1 MLTDAVHRYLQ
12 VFFNTSLCMVFLWL
26 LLQFILTVQRD
37 VQQRILEHSMGTAVP
52 SDAHTGYTDLRQT
65 SFRRLKLVRCCT
77 RTTSVKG
84 ILYPTCSNLVG
95 SGKHA

>member
-1 MLTDAVHRYLQ
+1 
-12 VFFNTSLCMVFLWL
+12 MVFLWL

-37 VQQRILEHSMGTAVP
+37 VQQRILEHSMGTMVP
-52 SDAHTGYTDLRQT
+52 SDVPTGYADLRQT
-65 SFRRLKLVRCCT
+65 SSRRSKLVLCCT

-84 ILYPTCSNLVG
+84 ILYLICSNPVG